1 MQIQVLINFGGVE
14 TGEKRILPGIY
25 HHNDPSLLG
34 LSGYLVKGGWARVVS
49 GNDGKAITNELE
61 GAMALGELLA
71 LERIAQKTGEKIDAR
86 TITELVGENL
96 EELKDGEVVE
106 VKFDELVEKD
116 NIDVDGITVEIDKN
130 TQTSLH
136 GLGIPAHVLKA
147 LTEAGVHTLEQ
158 VNAMEDEELIAIEGV
173 GSGTVRK
180 LRALVKE

>member
-1 MQIQVLINFGGVE
+1 MQIQVLVNFGGVE

-25 HHNDPSLLG
+25 HYNDSSLMG
-34 LSGYLVKGGWARVVS
+34 LAGYLVKGGWARVVS
-49 GNDGKAITNELE
+49 GNDGKAIMSELE

-71 LERIAQKTGEKIDAR
+71 LERVAQKAGKEID
-86 TITELVGENL
+86 ELTVSELAKENL
-96 EELKDGEVVE
+96 EELKDGKVIEID
-106 VKFDELVEKD
+106 FDELEGKGELE
-116 NIDVDGITVEIDKN
+116 IDGTKVEIDRD
-130 TQTSLH
+130 TRTSLH

-180 LRALVKE
+180 LRSLVRE